1 VQLTSRRRV
10 IAAVATATV
19 AIALAAVATG
29 RGCTP
34 VDSTPDGAVRAFAS
48 AARGGDRKAAWAL
61 LGPATRARLEGAAE
75 GATQKVGG
83 TRRYAALDMLELGAS
98 ESTYVPED
106 FRVLSQSGDQARVEV
121 DGPGGRRDVLRTVR
135 VAGRWRVELDFAP
148 TDPTPRR

>member
-1 VQLTSRRRV
+1 MQLTSRRRV

-34 VDSTPDGAVRAFAS
+34 VDASPDGAVRAFAS

-61 LGPATRARLEGAAE
+61 LGPTTRARLEDAAQ
-75 GATQKVGG
+75 GATQRVGG

-98 ESTYVPED
+98 EATYTPTD
-106 FRVLSQSGDQARVEV
+106 FRVLARHGDSASVEV
-121 DGPGGRRDVLRTVR
+121 EGPAGRRDVVRTVL
-135 VAGRWRVELDFAP
+135 VEGRWRVELDLAP
-148 TDPTPRR
+148 PQR

>member
-1 VQLTSRRRV
+1 MQLTSRRRV

-61 LGPATRARLEGAAE
+61 LGPATRARLEEAAV

-83 TRRYAALDMLELGAS
+83 TRRYAALDMLEVGAS
-98 ESTYVPED
+98 EATYTPTE
-106 FRVLSQSGDQARVEV
+106 FHVLARHGNDARVEV
-121 DGPGGRRDVLRTVR
+121 VGGGGRRDIVHTVE
-135 VAGRWRVELDFAP
+135 VGGRWRVELDLAAP
-148 TDPTPRR
+148 DVIP